1 VDLPQRKLGYM
12 TRVFES
18 LLVFT
23 NENDGLSTE
32 ILSNNVGNSFSDPLL
47 TPYLN
52 EGFGADKGLSAPHIL
67 PDWTSDDYGLAAP
80 GALWDDPQFF
90 DNAGN
95 RGQGAQA
102 NGKISFTSEQAAA
115 QITRS
120 GANWGPAGIEVTYA
134 YRSTEPATMPSDT
147 AGFTRFNVTQ
157 IEQTELSLQS
167 WADVAN
173 ITFTRVGTGTSGEGA
188 FSNTATM
195 LFANYSS
202 GSDGAAAFAYF
213 PGNTGFSA
221 SSGDSWYNSTLSYN
235 ALPALGNYGRQ
246 VLLHEIGHT
255 IGLSHPGTYNASAGA
270 PPITYANS
278 AEYYE
283 DSRMYTLMSYFGSS
297 NTGGDLPMFGSAP
310 MLDDI
315 AAVQR
320 LYGANMSTRA
330 GDTVYGFN
338 DNTGRDFYAASVF
351 GVPVFAVW
359 DGAGFDTLDFS
370 GYANDQIINLGEG
383 SFSNIGGSLGN
394 IAIAYGAIIEKAI
407 GGSGN
412 DILYAG
418 FGTTTTSYA
427 RSYIGYSSTANILVK
442 GQATTNFDIANA
454 INIDSFFTLAPN
466 VLVENSTT
474 IPHAEIQAVAH
485 GGLEY
490 YSFNISEAGSIGTFD
505 IDLTSTGLDAYLYL
519 YDAAGNLLFSNDDSP
534 TDFGSTR
541 TLDSYLSYTFGAAGT
556 YYIVVNEWSST
567 GFGDGP
573 NAGETYTL
581 QVSIALPDI
590 QLVNSYQGYELDGGA
605 GNDRLY
611 DSAGDD
617 TFTGGAGADIFTFG
631 YLTGQDIIT
640 DFEDGIDKIDL
651 SALPDEVMVLD
662 GRGGLQTLLAD
673 ALTFV
678 QNGADA
684 WVVIA
689 EAGKNPIYTID
700 DALIIIQN
708 TLISDLTLADDF
720 ILGA

>member
-1 VDLPQRKLGYM
+1 M

-23 NENDGLSTE
+23 NENDGLYTE
-32 ILSNNVGNSFSDPLL
+32 LLSNGTDNSFSDPLL
-47 TPYLN
+47 APYLN
-52 EGFGADKGLSAPHIL
+52 EGFGADKGLSTPHIL

-442 GQATTNFDIANA
+442 DQATTNFDIANA

-651 SALPDEVMVLD
+651 SALPDDVMVLD

>member
-1 VDLPQRKLGYM
+1 M

-23 NENDGLSTE
+23 DENQDLYAGL
-32 ILSNNVGNSFSDPLL
+32 LSNNVGNSFSDPLL
-47 TPYLN
+47 SPYFN
-52 EGFGADKGLSAPHIL
+52 EVFGDDKGLSAPHIL
-67 PDWTSDDYGLAAP
+67 PAWTADDYGLAAP
-80 GALWDDPQFF
+80 GSGWEDPQFF
-90 DNAGN
+90 DNAGD
-95 RGQGAQA
+95 RGQGVQA
-102 NGKISFTSEQAAA
+102 NGKISFTIEQAAA
-115 QITRS
+115 QLTRS
-120 GANWGPAGIEVTYA
+120 GANWGGSGIVVSYA

-188 FSNTATM
+188 FSNSATM

-213 PGNTGFSA
+213 PGNAGFSA

-235 ALPALGNYGRQ
+235 AAPALGNYGRQ
-246 VLLHEIGHT
+246 VLLHEIGHA
-255 IGLSHPGTYNASAGA
+255 IGISHPGAYNAGSGGT
-270 PPITYANS
+270 ITYGDN

-297 NTGGDLPMFGSAP
+297 NTGGNLPAFGSAP

-315 AAVQR
+315 AAAQR
-320 LYGANMSTRA
+320 LYGANMSTRS

-338 DNTGRDFYAASVF
+338 DNTGRDFYAASALS
-351 GVPVFAVW
+351 VPVFAVW
-359 DGAGFDTLDFS
+359 DGGGFDTLDFS
-370 GYANDQIINLGEG
+370 GYLVDQVIDLGEG
-383 SFSNIGGSLGN
+383 NFSNVGGSLGN
-394 IAIAYGAIIEKAI
+394 VSIALGAIIEKAI
-407 GGSGN
+407 GGAGN

-418 FGTTTTSYA
+418 YAATTTSYA

-442 GQATTNFDIANA
+442 DQATTNFDIANA
-454 INIDSFFTLAPN
+454 VNIDGFFTLAEN
-466 VLVENSTT
+466 LLVENATT

-490 YSFNISEAGSIGTFD
+490 YSFTISEAGSIGTFD
-505 IDLTSTGLDAYLYL
+505 IDSTSAGLDAYLYL

-534 TDFGSTR
+534 IDIGSNKTQ
-541 TLDSYLSYTFGAAGT
+541 DSFLSYTFSAVGT
-556 YYIVVNEWSST
+556 YYIAVNEWDAA

-581 QVSIALPDI
+581 QVSISLPEY

-605 GNDRLY
+605 GNDTLY

-617 TFTGGAGADIFTFG
+617 TLTGGAGADIFVFG
-631 YLTGQDIIT
+631 FLTGQDIIT
-640 DFEDGIDKIDL
+640 DFEDGLDKINL

-662 GRGGLQTLLAD
+662 GRGGLQTLLTD

-689 EAGKNPIYTID
+689 EAGKNPVYTID

-708 TLISDLTLADDF
+708 TQISDLSLADDF

>member
-1 VDLPQRKLGYM
+1 M

-23 NENDGLSTE
+23 DEDDSLYAGL
-32 ILSNNVGNSFSDPLL
+32 LSNDAGNSFSDPLMA
-47 TPYLN
+47 PFLN
-52 EGFGADKGLSAPHIL
+52 EGFNDDKGLSGPHIL
-67 PDWTSDDYGLAAP
+67 PDWTSGDYGLAAP
-80 GALWDDPQFF
+80 GSGWDDPQFF

-95 RGQGAQA
+95 RGQGVQA
-102 NGKISFTSEQAAA
+102 NGKISFTVDQAAA
-115 QITRS
+115 QLTRPGASWGGS
-120 GANWGPAGIEVTYA
+120 GTEITYA
-134 YRSTEPATMPSDT
+134 YRSTEPATMPNGTS
-147 AGFTRFNVTQ
+147 GFSRFNVTQ

-173 ITFTRVGTGTSGEGA
+173 ITFTRVGTGTSGEAA
-188 FSNTATM
+188 FSNNATM
-195 LFANYSS
+195 LFANYSAGAS
-202 GSDGAAAFAYF
+202 GAAAFAYY
-213 PGNTGFSA
+213 PGSTGATSV
-221 SSGDSWYNSTLSYN
+221 SGDSWYNSTLSYN
-235 ALPALGNYGRQ
+235 IAPALGNYGRQ
-246 VLLHEIGHT
+246 VLLHEIGHA
-255 IGLSHPGTYNASAGA
+255 IGLAHPGDYNAGSGGT
-270 PPITYANS
+270 ITYGGN

-297 NTGGDLPMFGSAP
+297 NTGGNLPAFGSAP

-315 AAVQR
+315 AAAQL
-320 LYGANMSTRA
+320 LYGANMSTRS

-338 DNTGRDFYAASVF
+338 DNTGRDFYAASALS
-351 GVPVFAVW
+351 VPVFAVW
-359 DGAGFDTLDFS
+359 DGGGFDTLDFS
-370 GYANDQIINLGEG
+370 GYFVDQVIDLGEG
-383 SFSNIGGSLGN
+383 NFSNIGGSLGN
-394 IAIAYGAIIEKAI
+394 VSIAIGAVIEKAI

-418 FGTTTTSYA
+418 YAATTTSYA
-427 RSYIGYSSTANILVK
+427 RVYNGYSTTANILVK
-442 GQATTNFDIANA
+442 DQTTANFDIANA
-454 INIDSFFTLAPN
+454 VNIDSFFTLAAN
-466 VLVENSTT
+466 LLVQSSTT
-474 IPHAEIQAVAH
+474 VPHAEIQAVAH

-490 YSFNISEAGSIGTFD
+490 YSFTISEAGSIGTFD
-505 IDLTSTGLDAYLYL
+505 IDSTSAGLDAYLYL

-534 TDFGSTR
+534 LDPGSTR
-541 TLDSYLSYTFGAAGT
+541 TVDSFLSYTFGAAGT
-556 YYIVVNEWSST
+556 YYIAVNEWSSA

-605 GNDRLY
+605 GNDTLY

-617 TFTGGAGADIFTFG
+617 TLTGGAGADIFIFG
-631 YLTGQDIIT
+631 FLTGQDIIT

-662 GRGGLQTLLAD
+662 GRGGLQTLLSD

-689 EAGKNPIYTID
+689 EAGKNPVYTID

-708 TLISDLTLADDF
+708 TQISDLSLADDF